1 MGKRPYLGKSRREI
15 RDHIFAKQVQV
26 KKYEL
31 PEGWSFEAADFIN
44 KCLQRKP
51 ANRLGLNG
59 PEEVK
64 SHIWLKD
71 TDWDSIINK
80 RHPAPYIPCKDK
92 DNFDAIQAN
101 AADKWNE
108 ENQAILKQNTLLLR
122 KNEAQELF
130 KGYYYDHER
139 IIVQEPKKRPTTAQI
154 TEPVRKHRKTFSL
167 KW

>member
-1 MGKRPYLGKSRREI
+1 MEDQEKKLEIIYLQS
-15 RDHIFAKQVQV
+15 
-26 KKYEL
+26 KYRLNKFEV

-44 KCLQRKP
+44 KLLQRKP

-71 TDWDSIINK
+71 TDWNEIIEK
-80 RHPAPYIPCKDK
+80 RVKSPYIPNADN

-101 AADKWNE
+101 GIDKWNE
-108 ENQAILKQNTLLLR
+108 ENQELLKENTLMLR
-122 KNEAQELF
+122 KTSVQDLF
-130 KGYYYDHER
+130 SGYYYDFDRISMVERKSKRPETAKHETL
-139 IIVQEPKKRPTTAQI
+139 IKKR
-154 TEPVRKHRKTFSL
+154 RTFSL

>member
-1 MGKRPYLGKSRREI
+1 MQDKFRLNKFE
-15 RDHIFAKQVQV
+15 V
-26 KKYEL
+26 

-44 KCLQRKP
+44 KLIQRKP

-59 PEEVK
+59 PDEVK

-71 TDWDSIINK
+71 TDWNAIIEK
-80 RHPAPYIPCKDK
+80 RVIAPYIPNPES

-108 ENQAILKQNTLLLR
+108 ENQDLLKQNTLLLR
-122 KNEAQELF
+122 KNSVQDLF
-130 KGYYYDHER
+130 EGYYYNHEKIDKPVSAKR
-139 IIVQEPKKRPTTAQI
+139 QRPVTAKPEIPKKRRTI
-154 TEPVRKHRKTFSL
+154 SL

>member
-1 MGKRPYLGKSRREI
+1 MQDKFRLNKFE
-15 RDHIFAKQVQV
+15 V
-26 KKYEL
+26 

-44 KCLQRKP
+44 KLIQRKP

-59 PEEVK
+59 PDEVK

-71 TDWDSIINK
+71 TDWNAIIEK
-80 RHPAPYIPCKDK
+80 RVIAPYIPNPES

-108 ENQAILKQNTLLLR
+108 ENQDLLKQNTLLLR
-122 KNEAQELF
+122 KNSVQDLF
-130 KGYYYDHER
+130 EGYYYNHEKIDKPVSAKR
-139 IIVQEPKKRPTTAQI
+139 LRPVTAKPEIPKKRRTI
-154 TEPVRKHRKTFSL
+154 SL